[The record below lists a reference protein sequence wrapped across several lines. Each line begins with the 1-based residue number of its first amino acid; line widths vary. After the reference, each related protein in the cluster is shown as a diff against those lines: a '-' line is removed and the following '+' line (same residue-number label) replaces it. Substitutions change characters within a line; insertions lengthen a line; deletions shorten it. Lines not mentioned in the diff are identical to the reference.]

1 MKVSNIN
8 KYWLLRTDNLINIS
22 VDPQNKNFI
31 TYENK
36 LILGKSR
43 IDIDV
48 FDMILFADRNIEKI
62 TIPPFIK
69 IIGNGSFKNCKNL
82 RYVNFNDTKLQIIGE
97 NAFEG
102 TSIMSISIPDNVI
115 QIGKYSFSD
124 CSNLKKVK
132 ISRNSKLRE
141 INKSA
146 FYESPISG
154 IFIPSNVNKIGKKAF
169 ENDNLKIIEI
179 GDNIN
184 YFTTIKD
191 ICSNFHEPT
200 TLITMP
206 NDIKRKR
213 INLNDLYKAYLD
225 RQKFEHF
232 AVVRNLKNLN
242 F

>member
-1 MKVSNIN
+1 
-8 KYWLLRTDNLINIS
+8 
-22 VDPQNKNFI
+22 
-31 TYENK
+31 
-36 LILGKSR
+36 
-43 IDIDV
+43 
-48 FDMILFADRNIEKI
+48 MILFADRNIEKI

-82 RYVNFNDTKLQIIGE
+82 RYVNFNDNDTKLQIIGE

-141 INKSA
+141 INKCA
-146 FYESPISG
+146 FSQSSISG

-184 YFTTIKD
+184 FTTIKN
-191 ICSNFHEPT
+191 IC
-200 TLITMP
+200 
-206 NDIKRKR
+206 
-213 INLNDLYKAYLD
+213 
-225 RQKFEHF
+225 
-232 AVVRNLKNLN
+232 
-242 F
+242 